1 VTDVELVLGCYA
13 AYASGNIDDAVAA
26 LHEDVEWIEP
36 EEFPDGGPRRGRQA
50 VAEYLARSRA
60 RWSELTVEPQAHER
74 DGRIVIVVRHRGRLT
89 SGVERD
95 VTVAD
100 VFTVRD
106 HEVVHMQAY
115 ANPAEAL
122 GDTSPSA

>member
-1 VTDVELVLGCYA
+1 MTDVELVLGCYA
-13 AYASGNIDDAVAA
+13 AYARGDIADAVPA

-36 EEFPDGGPRRGRQA
+36 DEFPDGGPRRGRQA
-50 VAEYLARSRA
+50 VEYLTRSRV
-60 RWSELTVEPQAHER
+60 RWSELTVEPRAHER
-74 DGRIVIVVRHRGRLT
+74 DGRVVIVVRHRGHLT

-106 HEVVHMQAY
+106 HEIVHMQAF
-115 ANPAEAL
+115 ADPAEAL
-122 GDTSPSA
+122 GTALPGA